1 MSKMHLLNP
10 DNELLLLCGNYPP
23 NSGSWTHST
32 DKVTCKTCRRMI
44 DRGDVKVS
52 EPVNISGMCS
62 SHHRYDG
69 KDFKC
74 QLNMN
79 HHGSHYDPYQGAW
92 SEGRFPEDS
101 ANVKITLP
109 EGVPERTREI
119 ISHINPALELF
130 IAKQRDYTNSGGHIG
145 DNFGFMGQYMK
156 MHDKVAKLRK
166 PLWDNEI
173 LKEATPETSPLQ
185 FEDTREI
192 LYDLVG
198 HILLTLSYLGEQD
211 D

>member
-1 MSKMHLLNP
+1 MSHPADVQGVVKCRDFLSKDGH
-10 DNELLLLCGNYPP
+10 NYNCDLPLGHGGDHYDLAQGWWRFPGDKLEDGLKANQVRITVPP
-23 NSGSWTHST
+23 N
-32 DKVTCKTCRRMI
+32 
-44 DRGDVKVS
+44 
-52 EPVNISGMCS
+52 
-62 SHHRYDG
+62 
-69 KDFKC
+69 
-74 QLNMN
+74 
-79 HHGSHYDPYQGAW
+79 
-92 SEGRFPEDS
+92 
-101 ANVKITLP
+101 LP
-109 EGVPERTREI
+109 KRTAEI
-119 ISHINPALELF
+119 ISQLKPALELF

-185 FEDTREI
+185 FEGTREI

-198 HILLTLSYLGEQD
+198 HILLTLSYLEEQD